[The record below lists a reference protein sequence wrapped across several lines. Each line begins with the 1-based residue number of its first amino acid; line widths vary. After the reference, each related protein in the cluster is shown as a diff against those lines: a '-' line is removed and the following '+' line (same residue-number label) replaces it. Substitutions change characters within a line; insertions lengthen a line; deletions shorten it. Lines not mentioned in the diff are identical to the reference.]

1 MSSIILQIM
10 LANLV
15 LEIMSKTQLMIN
27 CVQLKQI
34 AHFMSVIT
42 FKLMIAVFVLIITSE
57 IQLII
62 HHVL

>member
-15 LEIMSKTQLMIN
+15 LKIMSKTQSMIN